1 MPPPGPYVSLLHRV
15 RSGAPLRVGLRFQ
28 LARFERADAGVIRAM
43 QERRLRGLVRWAALR
58 SPFYRRFFRES
69 GVDFRAIRTVE
80 DLGLL
85 PLVSRD
91 HLVERPLDF
100 CAYPPAVMWQAHSS
114 GTSGRPVTCY
124 RTAGSSVFEL
134 CALERQWSWFGLG
147 RGVRR
152 LVLRGGDFAAGGGGV
167 LTKVVPGAS
176 QLLVSSFHLVAANV
190 DSIMAEVRAFGP
202 DVVEGWPSSIAL
214 LAGLLDERGLR
225 FPVSA
230 VITSSESMTAARV
243 GLIEEV
249 FEAPVVDHYG
259 QTERVVMAGAC
270 EHGGYHVFPDYG
282 IVELLP
288 VAGVASR
295 WELVGTGLHN
305 WGFPLL
311 RYRTGDEVGAAA
323 SGPCGCGRAF
333 PLLGRIGG
341 RVEDSFTAADGRPLP
356 LPGSVIDDLVGVREA
371 QVAQLGWGCF
381 EVRVVP
387 GPGFD
392 ELAVQRAVR
401 RNVDRFFGVGQRV
414 SVKVMAR
421 IPRPP
426 GGKLKSAV
434 VEGTDAT

>member
-1 MPPPGPYVSLLHRV
+1 MPPPGAYLSVMHRV
-15 RSGAPLRVGLRFQ
+15 RSAAPLRVPLRFQ
-28 LARFERADAGVIRAM
+28 LARFERADPGVIAAM

-69 GVDFRAIRTVE
+69 GTDFREIRTVA

-85 PLVSRD
+85 PLVSRS

-100 CAYPPAVMWQAHSS
+100 CAYPRAVMWEAHSS
-114 GTSGRPVTCY
+114 GTSGAPVTAY

-134 CALERQWSWFGLG
+134 CALERQWSWFGL
-147 RGVRR
+147 RHGVRR
-152 LVLRGGDFAAGGGGV
+152 LVLRGSDFAAAQPGV
-167 LTKVVPGAS
+167 LTKAVPGAG

-190 DSIMAEVRAFGP
+190 DSIMADVRAFGP

-243 GLIEEV
+243 GLIEKV

-311 RYRTGDEVGAAA
+311 RYRTGDEVGPAA
-323 SGPCGCGRAF
+323 SGPCGCGRSF

-356 LPGSVIDDLVGVREA
+356 LPGSVVDDLVGVREA

-381 EVRVVP
+381 EVRVAP

-392 ELAVQRAVR
+392 ELAVEQAVR
-401 RNVDRFFGVGQRV
+401 RNVDRLFGVGQQV
-414 SVKVMAR
+414 GFKVMPR
-421 IPRPP
+421 IPRPA